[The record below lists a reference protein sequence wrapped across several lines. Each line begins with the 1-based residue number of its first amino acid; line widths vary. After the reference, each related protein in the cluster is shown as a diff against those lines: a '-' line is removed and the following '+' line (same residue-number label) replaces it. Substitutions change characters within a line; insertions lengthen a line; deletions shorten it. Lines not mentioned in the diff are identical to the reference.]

1 MHGKVRLYEHI
12 TFFQTKW
19 GIFVYDDNS
28 IKDFILQLFTANF
41 CLPELMFSFNV
52 SILLVSVEIIA
63 HTVIILL
70 IPLLS
75 NLFVNSFWCLLF
87 FYTRNFAHFFNE
99 FVSSH
104 KNKENLL
111 FYIVMIKL
119 HVCYFFLKSSF
130 SEKFSSES
138 YQICSFGNQN

>member
-63 HTVIILL
+63 HIVIILL

-75 NLFVNSFWCLLF
+75 NLFENFFVFPQKKFCALFQRICFISQKQRKSFVLYCDDKVTRLLF
-87 FYTRNFAHFFNE
+87 FF
-99 FVSSH
+99 
-104 KNKENLL
+104 K
-111 FYIVMIKL
+111 
-119 HVCYFFLKSSF
+119 
-130 SEKFSSES
+130 KFILRE
-138 YQICSFGNQN
+138 IFK